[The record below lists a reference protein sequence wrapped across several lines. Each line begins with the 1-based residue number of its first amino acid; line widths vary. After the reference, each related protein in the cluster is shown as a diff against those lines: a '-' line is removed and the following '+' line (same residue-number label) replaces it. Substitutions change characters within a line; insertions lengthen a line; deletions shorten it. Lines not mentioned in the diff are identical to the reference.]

1 MLYRLSSLL
10 DEAIKECTE
19 EERKLEAELKSYRML
34 LKPWNPCAG
43 ESPVKDGAT
52 AIKTELH
59 RKRSRL
65 FHSSTVFLYNSETES
80 LAQPA
85 YIDHDCSSEELQEL
99 EVLNRALAKA
109 LRIRQTHHN
118 VLETELIQ
126 PHTSEGSTVPTDKGY
141 GAAKQQTAS
150 SCGDKPSAD
159 VLFRTLRSNAKNK
172 VASASMN
179 NVGGKVTA
187 PECRES
193 VTEPSNLTDRLTG
206 RMVTAQTVSSRKPVC
221 YTLKV
226 PYKTKPEVRKFVPSA
241 GGQLARG
248 SLQTQASLV
257 QTAAKRHTKQ
267 PVSVD
272 GAGSRSRQNRLRC
285 IKSAPR
291 TVIPHSVQTP
301 TCTDALPRTVT
312 SHSVLNPARSD
323 TAPTLAFAVISQQR
337 ANCIKESVQLS
348 ASGRNMPLAESS
360 SMEKPKLFTL
370 QESGSVLKL
379 PLEWRKQ
386 RSRNARLRERVS
398 TGDTEQIQ
406 ETASFMQRLQSAFH
420 SQLPTINYA
429 QIEKQLDNIREFYK
443 CIDQYVHTDPML
455 NSSGPLSWQHEY
467 ESLQILE
474 RCQDTVSS
482 LVHQIQQLMDAEAF
496 WVKFGSCRRLSFKM
510 CNDFGSECAPLLF
523 YSSLQDLKEIED
535 LRFQVQTLQRQI
547 QIQKAMAEEL
557 LPILLSSGPPEQ
569 SPYHRYRAVYSLL
582 CEGGEQ
588 FPTLVLDNIPE

>member
-1 MLYRLSSLL
+1 MLPAPGAQRLSSLL
-10 DEAIKECTE
+10 DEAIQECTE
-19 EERKLEAELKSYRML
+19 EERKLEAELKSYRKL

-52 AIKTELH
+52 AIKT
-59 RKRSRL
+59 
-65 FHSSTVFLYNSETES
+65 
-80 LAQPA
+80 
-85 YIDHDCSSEELQEL
+85 DHDCSSEELQEL

-109 LRIRQTHHN
+109 LRIRQTCHN
-118 VLETELIQ
+118 VLETEQIQ
-126 PHTSEGSTVPTDKGY
+126 PHTPEGSTVPTDEGY
-141 GAAKQQTAS
+141 GAAKQQPAS

-159 VLFRTLRSNAKNK
+159 ILFRTLRSNAKNK
-172 VASASMN
+172 VASVNVN

-193 VTEPSNLTDRLTG
+193 VTQPSNLTDKLTG
-206 RMVTAQTVSSRKPVC
+206 RMVTAQTVSSSKPVR

-226 PYKTKPEVRKFVPSA
+226 PYKTKLEVRKFVPSA
-241 GGQLARG
+241 VGQLARG

-272 GAGSRSRQNRLRC
+272 RAGSRIQQNRLGC

-291 TVIPHSVQTP
+291 TV
-301 TCTDALPRTVT
+301 LP
-312 SHSVLNPARSD
+312 HSVLNPARTD
-323 TAPTLAFAVISQQR
+323 TAPTLAFAVISQRR

-348 ASGRNMPLAESS
+348 ASGRNMPLGESS
-360 SMEKPKLFTL
+360 SMEKPTFFTL
-370 QESGSVLKL
+370 QESGSALKL

-406 ETASFMQRLQSAFH
+406 EKASFMQRLQSAFH

-482 LVHQIQQLMDAEAF
+482 LFHQIQQLMDAEAF
-496 WVKFGSCRRLSFKM
+496 WVKFGNCRRLSFKM
-510 CNDFGSECAPLLF
+510 CNGFGSECAPLLF
-523 YSSLQDLKEIED
+523 YSSLQDLKEMEA
-535 LRFQVQTLQRQI
+535 LRFQVQTLQKQI

-569 SPYHRYRAVYSLL
+569 SPYHLYRAVYSQL